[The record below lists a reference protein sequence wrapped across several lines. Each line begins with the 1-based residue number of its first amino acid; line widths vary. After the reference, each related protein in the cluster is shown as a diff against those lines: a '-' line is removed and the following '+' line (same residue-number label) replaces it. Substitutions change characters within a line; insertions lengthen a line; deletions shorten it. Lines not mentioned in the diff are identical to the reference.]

1 MAAKRKHKKLIIGI
15 ITAVVVIAGAIF
27 IFAPKGPKAPEVT
40 VAKATKRDITS
51 QVTASGTVAPKVEV
65 TISSEVA
72 GEIVELPVNDGDRVK
87 KGQLLVRID
96 TETLQL
102 QVAQKEAALSAT
114 KANAEKTKSQ
124 MERTDQQLKDQERLF
139 ESKYIS
145 EDTLREA
152 RMNAEVNRAAYDSA
166 MADIVQQQR
175 SLDESK
181 KNLKKAIIY
190 SPMDGI
196 VSSRSVELGDRV
208 VGTGDYS
215 GTEIMKVADF
225 GVMNVEIDVNETDV
239 VNVKN
244 KDKAT
249 IAIDAIPDTTFTGSV
264 VEIASSATSSSS
276 TEDAVTFLVKVHIDQ
291 NDDRIRPGMTATAD
305 IDTGHVDGA
314 IAVPLQSV
322 TVRDKQTVAKA
333 LGKGDV
339 EAPVVTGNVTTNRKD
354 QKRTRKELD
363 NFQRVVFIH
372 KGEKVFIREVKTGLS
387 DNRYMQI
394 TDGVAEGEEVV
405 SGSYNAIARELNNDM
420 AVKISKDDM
429 SKAHNG
435 DEKSGGNRG
444 PGPR

>member
-15 ITAVVVIAGAIF
+15 ITAVVVIAGAMA

-40 VAKATKRDITS
+40 VAKAAKRDITS

-72 GEIVELPVNDGDRVK
+72 GEVVELPVNDGDHVK

-102 QVAQKEAALSAT
+102 QVAQKEASLSAT
-114 KANAEKTKSQ
+114 KANAERAKAQ
-124 MERTDQQLKDQERLF
+124 MERSDRVLKDQEKLF
-139 ESKYIS
+139 DSNYIS
-145 EDTLREA
+145 ADTLREA
-152 RMNAEVNRAAYDSA
+152 RMNADVNRASYESA
-166 MADIVQQQR
+166 LADIVQQQR

-239 VNVKN
+239 VNVKVGN
-244 KDKAT
+244 VAT

-264 VEIASSATSSSS
+264 VEIASSAKTSSS
-276 TEDAVTFLVKVHIDQ
+276 TENAVTFLVKVHIDQ
-291 NDDRIRPGMTATAD
+291 NDERIRPGMTATAD
-305 IDTGHVDGA
+305 IDTGHADDV

-322 TVRDKQTVAKA
+322 TVRDKQTVAKV
-333 LGKGDV
+333 LGKPEV
-339 EAPVVTGNVTTNRKD
+339 EAPVVTENITTNRKD
-354 QKRTRKELD
+354 KKRTRKELD
-363 NFQRVVFIH
+363 NLQRVVFIH
-372 KGEKVFIREVKTGLS
+372 KDGKVYLREVKTGIS
-387 DNRYMQI
+387 DSRYMEI
-394 TDGVAEGEEVV
+394 KSGVEEGEEVV
-405 SGSYNAIARELNNDM
+405 SGSYNAIARELNHES
-420 AVKISKDDM
+420 VVRVSG
-429 SKAHNG
+429 NG
-435 DEKSGGNRG
+435 DKNGLNGNKAG

>member
-15 ITAVVVIAGAIF
+15 IAAVVVIAGALF
-27 IFAPKGPKAPEVT
+27 IFAPKGPKPPEVT
-40 VAKATKRDITS
+40 VAKVTKRDITS

-72 GEIVELPVNDGDRVK
+72 GEVVELPVNDGDRVK

-102 QVAQKEAALSAT
+102 QVAQKEAGLAAT
-114 KANAEKTKSQ
+114 KASADKIKSQ

-145 EDTLREA
+145 EDALREA
-152 RMNAEVNRAAYDSA
+152 RMNAEVNHASYTAAL
-166 MADIVQQQR
+166 ADIVQQQK

-239 VNVKN
+239 VNVKVG
-244 KDKAT
+244 DKAS
-249 IAIDAIPDTTFTGSV
+249 IAIDAIPNTSFPGSV
-264 VEIASSATSSSS
+264 VEIASSATTSTS
-276 TEDAVTFLVKVHIDQ
+276 TENAVTFLVKVHIDQ
-291 NDDRIRPGMTATAD
+291 NDERIRPGMTATAD
-305 IDTGHVDGA
+305 IDTGHVDDV

-333 LGKGDV
+333 LGKHDI
-339 EAPVVTGNVTTNRKD
+339 EAPVATDNVTTERKD
-354 QKRTRKELD
+354 TKRTRKELD
-363 NFQRVVFIH
+363 NLQRVVFIH
-372 KGEKVFIREVKTGLS
+372 KNGKVFIREVKTGLS
-387 DNRYMQI
+387 DNRYMEI
-394 TDGVAEGEEVV
+394 KEGISTGEEVV

-420 AVKISKDDM
+420 TVKVAKETPSG
-429 SKAHNG
+429 ANG
-435 DEKSGGNRG
+435 KGGDKG

>member
-15 ITAVVVIAGAIF
+15 ITTVVVLAGLMA
-27 IFAPKGPKAPEVT
+27 IFAPKGPKPPEVT
-40 VAKATKRDITS
+40 IAKAAKRDITS

-72 GEIVELPVNDGDRVK
+72 GEVVELPVNDGDRVK

-114 KANAEKTKSQ
+114 KANAERAKAQ
-124 MERTDQQLKDQERLF
+124 MERSDRLLTDQEKLF

-152 RMNAEVNRAAYDSA
+152 RMNAEVNRAAYESA
-166 MADIVQQQR
+166 LADIVQQQR

-239 VNVKN
+239 VNVKVGN
-244 KDKAT
+244 VAT

-264 VEIASSATSSSS
+264 VEIASSAKATSN

-291 NDDRIRPGMTATAD
+291 NDGRVRPGMTATAD
-305 IDTGHVDGA
+305 IDTGHVDDVV
-314 IAVPLQSV
+314 AVPLQSV

-333 LGKGDV
+333 LGKPEV
-339 EAPVVTGNVTTNRKD
+339 EAPAVTENVTTDRKD
-354 QKRTRKELD
+354 KKRTRKELD
-363 NFQRVVFIH
+363 NLQRVVFVH
-372 KGEKVFIREVKTGLS
+372 KDGKVYLREVKTGIS
-387 DNRYMQI
+387 DSRYMEI
-394 TDGVAEGEEVV
+394 KSGVEEGEEIV
-405 SGSYNAIARELNNDM
+405 SGSYNAIARELNHE
-420 AVKISKDDM
+420 AVVRVSE
-429 SKAHNG
+429 NG
-435 DEKSGGNRG
+435 KNGKNGNHPG